1 MVSDIYKRLSEDAQK
16 LLCYYAYTGYGLDKR
31 MDDQI
36 TVLNNTC
43 FPAMRGD
50 EALQELLDC
59 GLIVNASR
67 DWSTNAVNYDIDE
80 NSFVSALWYLFTE
93 RKDLLFSIRKTKE
106 MRSPEFMELRTSVEM
121 LTVAGS
127 ELCEY
132 ASTIPPHQA
141 KYLCCMADEP
151 AFKPLLESLP
161 TETFANLYTALPCYW
176 TEYDIA
182 ADISVPL
189 AVLVKY
195 NAITEATR
203 NKFIADFELY
213 SYIAF
218 GQMPGKGIY
227 SNISSG
233 YTLGGLHAIY
243 SGKATESAK
252 WFDAALKLQMN
263 EKGEKGFFINPLLT
277 FYLVIA
283 YITTASCDD
292 TANAKAKEVCEERIK
307 WIISTLM
314 MKKDARYTAAL
325 VLAEDYR
332 KTNQRLHKS
341 AIQMLYDDNS
351 KPSSPALYRE
361 LAYLM
366 ANLLGYSTMNM
377 ASSMCTPNLAM
388 LRFEMSKYLPLD
400 NEDKQQLYRR
410 FGMDTILAQ
419 LPHEEEWK
427 MVLGDLMMSAD
438 KGVAPSSIN
447 NNRLIYLIDPQKP
460 GIIQVREQVR
470 QKNGGWS
477 NGKRVNDTRFKMGQI
492 DFMNNTDRRILDKFN
507 RSMKQD
513 LTLEDIAEEMAND
526 PRLYIGTYPPFEHV
540 DVTIDRPYLVVE
552 NDGEKFV
559 VKSNV
564 PLDSTKKDI
573 IITELS
579 PTSLSVIH
587 IPNDIR
593 DYYIKLLQLG
603 TLPLE
608 AEDALRSLLK
618 KIGGKVELHS
628 ELIEGGSTL
637 PIIDGTWSIG
647 FRLVSK
653 VNGTWEVRC
662 FVKPLPGGRHIFS
675 PAKGNE
681 VVIDEN
687 EEGRYR
693 VRRNMKMEASNLEMV
708 EAFFHSFGHDYEERG
723 LYAPDFVISLM
734 MLIQEHPDMF
744 FAEWPEGQSFK
755 VKGMRKGASTWNG
768 VMRQRGQWFD
778 IEGDVDIDEDTR
790 ISIKELL
797 ELASQSEGRYLKIS
811 DDEFVVISEKLRKQ
825 LDALNAI
832 VNHENGGLKISPFS
846 AALINNNVL
855 HGEIEFGLD
864 EHISEI
870 RQRIIDASEYTP
882 DVPQGLNATLRHYQ
896 LDGFHWMAR
905 LNKWGAGALLADD
918 MGLGKTLQSIAF
930 LLLMKDHGPSLVV
943 APASVAPNWKTEIE
957 KFAPSLNVQILN
969 FAQDR
974 KTLIQK
980 AGNGDIIVT
989 TYGILL
995 SIQDLITSKEWNVA
1009 CLDEAHIIKNR
1020 GAKTSAAAMK
1030 IQAKNR
1036 IMLTGTPVQNHL
1048 GELWNLFQF
1057 VNPGL
1062 LGTYEQF
1069 SQKFIVPIEGNKDK
1083 EKQQLLDDLVHPFM
1097 LRRTKQAVLKEL
1109 PEKTEIYQ
1117 SVELSRDEMAIYES
1131 IREKAE
1137 SLLNANDSAMTMNVL
1152 AEITRLR
1159 QAACCAEL
1167 IEPKWKGDCAKITML
1182 TELLQGVVEGGNRAL
1197 VFSQFVSFFDVVKR
1211 ELDRLGMDYYYIDGS
1226 VPVSKRSQM
1235 VKEFQAGSKS
1245 IFLISLKAGGLG
1257 LNLTGANYV
1266 FHLDPWWN
1274 PAIEQQATDRA
1285 YRIGQT
1291 QAVTVYHLVSK
1302 HTIEEKII
1310 RLHENKRELAENIL
1324 AGTDLSHK
1332 LTGKDLLEM
1341 IRR

>member
-1 MVSDIYKRLSEDAQK
+1 MIPDTYKQLSEDAQK
-16 LLCYYAYTGYGLDKR
+16 LICYYAYTGYGLEKR

-36 TVLNNTC
+36 TILTNTC
-43 FPAMRGD
+43 FPSLRGE
-50 EALQELLDC
+50 EALQELIDM

-67 DWSTNAVNYDIDE
+67 DWLTNAVNYEIEE

-93 RKDLLFSIRKTKE
+93 RKDLLYSLRKTKD
-106 MRSPEFMELRTSVEM
+106 MRNAEYMELRTSIELLSVTDSEM
-121 LTVAGS
+121 
-127 ELCEY
+127 CEY
-132 ASTIPPHQA
+132 ASTIPAWQA
-141 KYLCCMADEP
+141 KHLCCMADDV
-151 AFKPLLESLP
+151 AFKALLEKLP
-161 TETFANLYTALPCYW
+161 PETFAALYNALPCYW

-189 AVLVKY
+189 SVLVNY
-195 NAITEATR
+195 NTITEAAR

-218 GQMPGKGIY
+218 GQMPGKGLY

-243 SGKATESAK
+243 SGKATEAVK
-252 WFDAALKLQMN
+252 WFDAALKLQVT
-263 EKGEKGFFINPLLT
+263 EKGEKGFFTNPLLT
-277 FYLVIA
+277 LYLVIA
-283 YITTASCDD
+283 YIAAAADTNASNEKVVAVCQERLKGL
-292 TANAKAKEVCEERIK
+292 TSALVAKRD
-307 WIISTLM
+307 S
-314 MKKDARYTAAL
+314 RYTPAL
-325 VLAEDYR
+325 VLAEDFC
-332 KTNQRLHKS
+332 KINQRLHKNT
-341 AIQMLYDDNS
+341 IQTLYDENN
-351 KPSSPALYRE
+351 KPHRPALFRE
-361 LAYLM
+361 LSYLL
-366 ANLLGYSTMNM
+366 ANLLGFSTINM
-377 ASSMCTPNLAM
+377 SSAQSTPHLAM

-400 NEDKQQLYRR
+400 SEDKQQLYRR
-410 FGMDTILAQ
+410 FGMEPILPQ
-419 LPHEEEWK
+419 LPHEEEWR
-427 MVLGDLMMSAD
+427 MILDDLMVSAD
-438 KGVAPSSIN
+438 RGTSPSATSRI
-447 NNRLIYLIDPQKP
+447 IYLIDPQKP
-460 GIIQVREQVR
+460 NAIQVREQVR
-470 QKNGGWS
+470 QKDGGWS
-477 NGKRVNDTRFKMGQI
+477 NGKRINDIRYKTGQI
-492 DFMNNTDRRILDKFN
+492 DFMNNTDRRIFDKFT
-507 RSMKQD
+507 RSMKTE
-513 LTLEDIAEEMAND
+513 LTLEDVVEEMAND
-526 PRLYIGTYPPFEHV
+526 HRLYLGSYPPFEQV
-540 DVTIDRPYLVVE
+540 EVTIDRPYLVVE

-564 PLDSTKKDI
+564 PLDSTKRDI
-573 IITELS
+573 IINEYS
-579 PTSLSVIH
+579 PTSLSVIR

-603 TLPLE
+603 SLPLE

-628 ELIEGGSTL
+628 SLIEGGSTL
-637 PIIDGTWSIG
+637 PLTDGTWSIG

-653 VNGTWEVRC
+653 NNGTWEVRN
-662 FVKPLPGGRHIFS
+662 FVKPLPNGRHIFT

-681 VVIDEN
+681 IIIDEN

-693 VRRNMKMEASNLEMV
+693 VKRNLPMEASNLEMV
-708 EAFFHSFGHDYEERG
+708 EAFYNSFGHDYEERG
-723 LYAPDFVISLM
+723 LYAPDFVINLM

-755 VKGMRKGASTWNG
+755 VRGMRSGSGTWSG
-768 VMRQRGQWFD
+768 TMRQRGQWFD
-778 IEGDVDIDEDTR
+778 IEGDVDIDENTR

-797 ELASQSEGRYLKIS
+797 ELASHSEGRYLKIS
-811 DDEFVVISEKLRKQ
+811 DDEFVVISEKLHKQ

-832 VNHENGGLKISPFS
+832 VNRENGGLKISPFS
-846 AALINNNVL
+846 AALINNDVL
-855 HGEIEFGLD
+855 HGVIEFGIDKNL
-864 EHISEI
+864 SEA
-870 RQRIIDASEYTP
+870 RQRIIEASEYSP
-882 DVPQGLNATLRHYQ
+882 EVPKTLNATLRHYQ
-896 LDGFHWMAR
+896 LDGYHWMAR
-905 LNKWGAGALLADD
+905 LNRWGAGALLADD

-930 LLLMKDHGPSLVV
+930 LLLQKEHGPSLVV
-943 APASVAPNWKTEIE
+943 APASVVPNWKSEIE
-957 KFAPSLNVQILN
+957 RFAPSLNVQILN

-974 KTLIQK
+974 KEVIDN
-980 AGNGDIIVT
+980 AGPSDVVVT

-995 SIQDLITSKEWNVA
+995 SVQDLITSKEWNVA

-1069 SQKFIVPIEGNKDK
+1069 SQKFIIPIEGNKDK
-1083 EKQQLLDDLVHPFM
+1083 DRQQVLDDLVHPFM

-1117 SVELSRDEMAIYES
+1117 PVELSREEMAIYES
-1131 IREKAE
+1131 IRSKAE
-1137 SLLNANDSAMTMNVL
+1137 NMLNGNDSNVTMNVL

-1167 IEPKWKGDCAKITML
+1167 IESKWKGDSSKITML
-1182 TELLQGVVEGGNRAL
+1182 TELLQGVIEGGNRAL
-1197 VFSQFVSFFDVVKR
+1197 VFSQFVGFFDIIKR
-1211 ELDRLGMDYYYIDGS
+1211 ELDHLGMDYYYIDGS
-1226 VPVSKRSQM
+1226 VPVKKRSEM
-1235 VKEFQAGSKS
+1235 VNEFQNGNKS

-1274 PAIEQQATDRA
+1274 PAIEQQATDRV

-1291 QAVTVYHLVSK
+1291 QAVTVYHLVSQ

-1310 RLHENKRELAENIL
+1310 RLHESKRELAENIL
-1324 AGTDLSHK
+1324 AGTDISHK

>member
-1 MVSDIYKRLSEDAQK
+1 MISDNYRRLSEDAQK
-16 LLCYYAYTGYGLDKR
+16 LLCFYAYTGHGQEAR

-36 TVLNNTC
+36 AILTKTC
-43 FPAMRGD
+43 FPSLRGYD
-50 EALQELLDC
+50 ALQELQDN
-59 GLIVNASR
+59 GMIVNASR
-67 DWSTNAVNYDIDE
+67 DWVTNAVSYEMAE
-80 NSFVSALWYLFTE
+80 NCFVSALWYLFTE
-93 RKDLLFSIRKTKE
+93 RKDLLYSIRRTKD

-121 LTVAGS
+121 LSVTDS

-132 ASTIPPHQA
+132 ASTIPASQA
-141 KYLCCMADEP
+141 KYLCCMADDP
-151 AFKPLLESLP
+151 AFKVLIETLS
-161 TETFANLYTALPCYW
+161 TETFTALYNALPCYW

-182 ADISVPL
+182 ADISAPL
-189 AVLVKY
+189 SVLLKY

-203 NKFIADFELY
+203 NKFCADLELY

-218 GQMPGKGIY
+218 GQMPGKGLY

-243 SGKATESAK
+243 SGKATDAVK
-252 WFDAALKLQMN
+252 WFDAALKLQVS
-263 EKGEKGFFINPLLT
+263 EKGEKGFFTNPLLT
-277 FYLVIA
+277 FYLVIS
-283 YITTASCDD
+283 YIAAASLDGDNGEKMTEAC
-292 TANAKAKEVCEERIK
+292 NERLK
-307 WIISTLM
+307 WLISTLT
-314 MKKDARYTAAL
+314 MKKDPRYTPAL
-325 VLAEDYR
+325 VLAEDFR
-332 KTNQRLHKS
+332 KVNQRLHQASLQTVYETNIKPMCPS
-341 AIQMLYDDNS
+341 LNS
-351 KPSSPALYRE
+351 K
-361 LAYLM
+361 LAYTL
-366 ANLLGYSTMNM
+366 ANLLGYSTAKM
-377 ASSMCTPNLAM
+377 SSAACIPNLAM
-388 LRFEMSKYLPLD
+388 LKFEMSKYLPLD
-400 NEDKQQLYRR
+400 SKERQQLCKC
-410 FGMDTILAQ
+410 FGMEPILPQ
-419 LPHEEEWK
+419 LPHEEQWR
-427 MVLGDLMMSAD
+427 MVLDDLMLSAD
-438 KGVAPSSIN
+438 RGVSPATMSKSRI
-447 NNRLIYLIDPQKP
+447 IYLIDPQKP
-460 GIIQVREQVR
+460 GTVQVREQVK
-470 QKNGGWS
+470 QKDGGWS
-477 NGKRVNDTRFKMGQI
+477 NGKRINDMRYKMGQI
-492 DFMNNTDRRILDKFN
+492 DFMNNTDRRIMDKLN
-507 RSMKQD
+507 RSAGAD
-513 LTLEDIAEEMAND
+513 LTLEDVVEEMADD
-526 PRLYIGTYPPFEHV
+526 PRLYTGTYPPFEHV

-564 PLDSTKKDI
+564 PLDSTNKELI
-573 IITELS
+573 INELS

-587 IPNDIR
+587 IPSDIR

-603 TLPLE
+603 SLPLE
-608 AEDALRSLLK
+608 AEDSLRSLLK

-628 ELIEGGSTL
+628 PLIEGGSTL
-637 PIIDGTWSIG
+637 PLIDGVWTIG

-653 VNGTWEVRC
+653 TNGTWEVRC
-662 FVKPLPGGRHIFS
+662 FTRPLPGGRHLFS
-675 PAKGNE
+675 PARGE
-681 VVIDEN
+681 EIIIDEN

-693 VRRNMKMEASNLEMV
+693 VKRNMKLEASNLEMV

-723 LYAPDFVISLM
+723 LYAPDFVINLM
-734 MLIQEHPDMF
+734 QLIQEHPDMF
-744 FAEWPEGQSFK
+744 YAEWPEGQSFK
-755 VKGMRKGASTWNG
+755 VRGLHRGTGTWSG
-768 VMRQRGQWFD
+768 VMKQRGQWFD
-778 IEGDVDIDEDTR
+778 IEGDVDIDENTR

-797 ELASQSEGRYLKIS
+797 ELASQSEGRYLKINEN
-811 DDEFVVISEKLRKQ
+811 EFVAISEKLQKQ

-832 VNHENGGLKISPFS
+832 INRDGDRLTISPFS
-846 AALINNNVL
+846 AALINNDVL
-855 HGEIEFGLD
+855 HGDIEFSLD
-864 EHISEI
+864 SHLSEI
-870 RQRIIDASEYTP
+870 RQRIIDASEYSPEVP
-882 DVPQGLNATLRHYQ
+882 DGLNATLRHYQ

-918 MGLGKTLQSIAF
+918 MGLGKTLQSITF

-943 APASVAPNWKTEIE
+943 APASVAPNWKSEIE

-974 KTLIQK
+974 KALIDE
-980 AGNGDIIVT
+980 AGPGDIIVT

-995 SIQDLITSKEWNVA
+995 SVQDLVTAKEWNVA

-1069 SQKFIVPIEGNKDK
+1069 SRKFIIPIEGNKDQ
-1083 EKQQLLDDLVHPFM
+1083 EKQQMLDDLVHPFM

-1137 SLLNANDSAMTMNVL
+1137 SMLNDSDSTVTMNVL
-1152 AEITRLR
+1152 AEITKLR

-1182 TELLQGVVEGGNRAL
+1182 VELLQGVVEGGNRAL
-1197 VFSQFVSFFDVVKR
+1197 VFSQFVSFFDVVRR
-1211 ELDRLGMDYYYIDGS
+1211 ELDRLGIDYYYIDGS
-1226 VPVSKRSQM
+1226 VAVKRRAEM
-1235 VKEFQAGSKS
+1235 VKQFQAGQKS
-1245 IFLISLKAGGLG
+1245 VFLISLKAGGLG

-1310 RLHENKRELAENIL
+1310 RLHDSKRELAENIL
-1324 AGTDLSHK
+1324 AGTDISHK
-1332 LTGKDLLEM
+1332 LTGKELLEM
-1341 IRR
+1341 IKR